1 MPGKPGRP
9 PLDRGPYE
17 VSKKRKSVT
26 DESNIEPKVP
36 CTIGFI
42 NEDSESRKGLKKKG
56 FSWNQYLNEE
66 IGIPAPAKL
75 FRNVRC
81 FRFITTL

>member
-17 VSKKRKSVT
+17 SSKKRRSVT
-26 DESNIEPKVP
+26 DEGSIEAKIP
-36 CTIGFI
+36 CTTGFI
-42 NEDSESRKGLKKKG
+42 NEDIESRKGLKKKG

-66 IGIPAPAKL
+66 IGIVAPAKL

-81 FRFITTL
+81 INF